1 MLSEQTH
8 REILTKFN
16 ALKGQKLIGKVAVKG
31 VNKNQRV
38 LPDQYVSEEHIMHDL
53 IRGFYKPAKQPYL
66 LSYLA
71 TESLDNYGEQI
82 IWTDN
87 SRTEFIQINMYP
99 PNGEKDVRKDGDIG
113 AARYNM
119 RNNLPLGILHKVESG
134 VYTCLGLGL
143 IKEEREDGVFI
154 VEPFE
159 PEEIVS
165 TLNLPEETAVPE
177 ITEALSII
185 NRRIGQDKFRK
196 GLLQRTSQCEIC
208 GITALHTRASHI
220 KPWAVSENAERLDPE
235 NGLLL
240 CPNHD
245 HLFDKGYISFN
256 KKGTMLI
263 SSELTDTDRILF
275 NLNDQ
280 RTFEFS
286 DKQKQYLDYHRKN
299 IFKK

>member
-8 REILTKFN
+8 QEILTKFN
-16 ALKGQKLIGKVAVKG
+16 SLKGQRLIGKVAVKG
-31 VNKNQRV
+31 VDKNQRV

-82 IWTDN
+82 IWTND
-87 SRTEFIQINMYP
+87 SRTDFIQINMYP
-99 PNGEKDVRKDGDIG
+99 PSGEKDVRKDGDIG

-119 RNNLPLGILHKVESG
+119 RNNLPIGILHKVTPG

-143 IKEEREDGVFI
+143 IKEEHEDGIFI
-154 VEPFE
+154 VEPFSME
-159 PEEIVS
+159 HIV
-165 TLNLPEETAVPE
+165 TELNLPEETSVPE

-185 NRRIGQDKFRK
+185 KRRIGQDKFRK
-196 GLLQRTSQCEIC
+196 GLLERTSQCEIC
-208 GITALHTRASHI
+208 GISSIHTRASHI
-220 KPWAVSENAERLDPE
+220 KPWAVAENDERLDAE
-235 NGLLL
+235 NGLLF

-245 HLFDKGYISFN
+245 HLFDKGFISFN
-256 KKGTMLI
+256 KKGSMLI
-263 SSELTDTDRILF
+263 SPELTDTDKILF

-280 RTFEFS
+280 KEFKFTA
-286 DKQKQYLDYHRKN
+286 KQKEYLEYHRKN